1 MKIYNKKGLILGVI
15 SLLFAIAEVVMY
27 FVDSSKSSIILLIIL
42 TVTGIEEITRSLNKK
57 SSIEDKES
65 EDEREKFIFLKSG
78 NITCIITFCLC
89 TLFLLILSVQ
99 GVKWWGAQLVGPI
112 VTTLSIVSATMVLV
126 WFSSYFFYNK
136 KS

>member
-1 MKIYNKKGLILGVI
+1 MKIYNKKGLILGVL
-15 SLLFAIAEVVMY
+15 SLLFAIADVVMF

-57 SSIEDKES
+57 SSIEDKNS

-89 TLFLLILSVQ
+89 NLFLLILSLQ

-112 VTTLSIVSATMVLV
+112 VTTLSIISATMVLV

-136 KS
+136 KN